1 MMLCIVW
8 DGGPEHV
15 KEEHLLCMPPLFSPL
30 QPNGCLETFMAFTNM
45 IIGQFSFCDKNMELC
60 QGKYQ
65 HLAVEVLD
73 WNSVRLEQC
82 EIGRL
87 LERHWECVS
96 LLFLNFYACSTDIKI
111 IWDYYII
118 SVNWHKS
125 VNLVQ
130 NENCKQG

>member
-1 MMLCIVW
+1 MRWTFWLIVVRHLMLTEIIKILEAIKKAKKCILKCKNAKKICMMMLCIVW

-65 HLAVEVLD
+65 HLAVEDKNIQIVKFHRI
-73 WNSVRLEQC
+73 S
-82 EIGRL
+82 
-87 LERHWECVS
+87 S
-96 LLFLNFYACSTDIKI
+96 LYSMFTS
-111 IWDYYII
+111 
-118 SVNWHKS
+118 
-125 VNLVQ
+125 
-130 NENCKQG
+130 